1 MKNQTNKP
9 LPFIPTGNNILL
21 EEIKDAEKIGSIW
34 LPDTVRKP
42 VNQGWIVA
50 LGEDVEV
57 RGSLRTS
64 LSTGEQS
71 ENPNGLKVG
80 DIVVFPLHTEHRMEV
95 DRRKFIIINQNDVL
109 LTDRGHF
116 SELASL
122 QKEKEKEN
130 GQETT

>member
-1 MKNQTNKP
+1 MKKQQNNQ
-9 LPFIPTGNNILL
+9 LPFIPLNSNILL

-50 LGEDVEV
+50 LGDAVTE
-57 RGSLRTS
+57 R
-64 LSTGEQS
+64 STATGFG
-71 ENPNGLKVG
+71 GLKVG

-95 DRRKFIIINQNDVL
+95 DRRKFIIINENDVL

-116 SELASL
+116 ASL
-122 QKEKEKEN
+122 QKEKENEDATEKTN
-130 GQETT
+130 KKD